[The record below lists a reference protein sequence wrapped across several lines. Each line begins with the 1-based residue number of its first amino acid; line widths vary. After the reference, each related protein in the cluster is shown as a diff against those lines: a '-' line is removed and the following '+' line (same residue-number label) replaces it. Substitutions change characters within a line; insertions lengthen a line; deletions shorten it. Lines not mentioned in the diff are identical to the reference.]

1 MSKFDDS
8 SCSGKITQRSR
19 SFMKEILTDKVVWMD
34 EIALEVTAS
43 AKDMTFHEEVPF
55 LTSIF

>member
-1 MSKFDDS
+1 MPKFDDS

-19 SFMKEILTDKVVWMD
+19 IFMKEILRDKVVWMD

-43 AKDMTFHEEVPF
+43 AKGHDF
-55 LTSIF
+55 S